1 MGKAHTI
8 INRKNL
14 LILFFIILGFFG
26 FHPGS
31 RFLSNELVWPG
42 SGGGLLFTPNS
53 MLYAKKLFTQE
64 KAGDGEMRI
73 AMEIRSGMGRM
84 RRFGII
90 LQVYNTE
97 TREELTVGQWG
108 SNLMVLNNGDY
119 SNRRRL
125 PKIYADMDTSDSE
138 LIVISSSREG
148 TVVTQNGKPI
158 GRSGNLVLA
167 LPEPREKDILILGNG
182 INGTTPWSGE
192 LISLS
197 CDSGSG
203 FDFREGGYEAYPV
216 LVRPKRVKDLDPGVL
231 RFPSFRSISRD
242 SMFADVFFNFIGFV
256 PLGFLLLF
264 NGHRAGRT
272 PRGILLALG
281 ISFLFSLSIEIS
293 QIWIP
298 GRDSSMLDLILNTAG
313 GLAGAVLAYFRYGV
327 PSSGRDVR
335 NTPSRL

>member
-1 MGKAHTI
+1 MGKAQKI
-8 INRKNL
+8 INRKNS
-14 LILFFIILGFFG
+14 LILFIVVLGFFG

-31 RFLSNELVWPG
+31 RFLSNELTWPG
-42 SGGGLLFTPNS
+42 AGSGLVFAPNS
-53 MLYAKKLFTQE
+53 MLYGKKLFSSEPEANADT
-64 KAGDGEMRI
+64 RI
-73 AMEIRSGMGRM
+73 ELEIRSGMGLM

-97 TREELTVGQWG
+97 THEELTVGQWG
-108 SNLMVLNNGDY
+108 SNLMVMNNGDY

-125 PKIYADMDTSDSE
+125 PKIYADMGSSDSAR
-138 LIVISSSREG
+138 IVIASSGAG
-148 TVVTQNGKPI
+148 TVVTQDGKPI

-167 LPEPREKDILILGNG
+167 LPKPREKDILILGNG

-192 LISLS
+192 LMSFS
-197 CDSGSG
+197 CGEGFG
-203 FDFREGGYEAYPV
+203 FDFREGGYEAFPA

-242 SMFADVFFNFIGFV
+242 SMFADVFFNFIGFI

-281 ISFLFSLSIEIS
+281 VSFLFSLSIEIA

-298 GRDSSMLDLILNTAG
+298 GRDSSMLDLILNTSG
-313 GLAGAVLAYFRYGV
+313 GLVGALLAYFRYGV
-327 PSSGRDVR
+327 PSRR
-335 NTPSRL
+335 